1 MDKKVLGWM
10 SFLWIIIKEHKLL
23 IKLAGKI
30 EDLNMHIDGQEHLEK
45 CWLPCYKWI
54 YWWRAQNLVYAKGVR
69 VYW

>member
-1 MDKKVLGWM
+1 M

-45 CWLPCYKWI
+45 C
-54 YWWRAQNLVYAKGVR
+54 
-69 VYW
+69 